1 MNDKSSRWQFTAY
14 EGQYGLLESMPPGV
28 AEWGWQDEICPTTQR
43 AHRQGYFRLSQQ
55 QRFAWVRKTF
65 PGIRVEVAR
74 NWDALVNYCK
84 KEETRAP
91 GAVPV
96 HQVNNIPN
104 KFVYADEIADRI
116 AFMTLCTMEAQEDI
130 GRDMVDK
137 LVQKDIASGRKGVMW
152 IGCDPNW
159 TTMWNK
165 YFDQMIQA
173 GVCRLVSR
181 QTDRQT
187 ETNNIPEGISNA
199 SPPPPESS
207 PCSQDQED
215 DQVSRLTQC

>member
-14 EGQYGLLESMPPGV
+14 EGQYGLLATMPPGV

-43 AHRQGYFRLSQQ
+43 PHRQGFFRLQSQ

-74 NWDALVNYCK
+74 NWDALIQYCK

-96 HQVNNIPN
+96 REFSDIPSL
-104 KFVYADEIADRI
+104 FTYYDEIAARMARLYALIPDEEVEL
-116 AFMTLCTMEAQEDI
+116 A
-130 GRDMVDK
+130 MVDVMVRADIVSGRRG
-137 LVQKDIASGRKGVMW
+137 VQFIASNPQW
-152 IGCDPNW
+152 I
-159 TTMWNK
+159 TTWNK
-165 YFDQMIQA
+165 YWRESVKGA
-173 GVCRLVSR
+173 ASR

-187 ETNNIPEGISNA
+187 EKETLPAEYNGLAQEGQGEA
-199 SPPPPESS
+199 CGVEEGR
-207 PCSQDQED
+207 QDRQED
-215 DQVSRLTQC
+215 GEDFVSGFT